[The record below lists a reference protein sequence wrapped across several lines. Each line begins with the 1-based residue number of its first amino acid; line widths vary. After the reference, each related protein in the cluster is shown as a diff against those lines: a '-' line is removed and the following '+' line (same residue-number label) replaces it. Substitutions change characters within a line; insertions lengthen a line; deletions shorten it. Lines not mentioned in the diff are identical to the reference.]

1 MRGLLQLRSLFF
13 SVFFILLLIIQGMG
27 GEQRGAGYY
36 KDKEEQKQ
44 KTMRYYKD
52 EGKRGWWWYEDPV
65 KREEEEKKEAKK
77 EELRKEEQKKEEV
90 RKEEPKKED
99 EVKPLYE
106 YSYEELLRMPVDK
119 FKKIYEYY
127 KELAVSNPTE
137 ENLYYYYNILDVARK
152 KALLFT
158 MQAMYVW
165 QKYPELSEVA
175 KDVPTVVPG
184 LYAKQETRTKEV
196 DSYLNGKRGEYGLI
210 VFVSERCPYCKTQL
224 GILRTFIENYGWEV
238 KVVDVNYDKRAV
250 AVFGIESVPSIIIVS
265 KRTGE
270 WFPLATGLI
279 SLYELKERI
288 YLAVRRIE
296 GDLQP
301 ERWGLYKFQEGGGL
315 DPLKPSPLW
324 NKENKNKPETL
335 KQKEE
340 RR

>member
-1 MRGLLQLRSLFF
+1 
-13 SVFFILLLIIQGMG
+13 VQGVG
-27 GEQRGAGYY
+27 GEQKAMGYY
-36 KDKEEQKQ
+36 
-44 KTMRYYKD
+44 RD
-52 EGKRGWWWYEDPV
+52 EGKRGWWWYEDPI
-65 KREEEEKKEAKK
+65 KKEEEKKKEVKK
-77 EELRKEEQKKEEV
+77 EEAK
-90 RKEEPKKED
+90 KEEPKKE
-99 EVKPLYE
+99 EVKREEPKKEELKREEEVIKPLHE
-106 YSYEELLRMPVDK
+106 YSYEELLRMPVEK

-127 KELAVSNPTE
+127 EKLAVSNPTE
-137 ENLYYYYNILDVARK
+137 ENLYYFYNILDVARK

-184 LYAKQETRTKEV
+184 LYAKQEARTKEI
-196 DSYLNGKRGEYGLI
+196 DSYLNGKRWEYGLI

-224 GILRTFIENYGWEV
+224 GILKIFIENYGWEV

-265 KRTGE
+265 RRTGE
-270 WFPLATGLI
+270 WFPLATGVI

-288 YLAVRRIE
+288 YLAIRWIE

-335 KQKEE
+335 KQREE